1 MQRGMGMAS
10 EYDERLPADHIDVDI
25 SNIPHLFLERLSVI
39 TTRNR
44 QEWNE
49 AFKVDDANSPVL
61 ASSQPY

>member
-49 AFKVDDANSPVL
+49 AFK
-61 ASSQPY
+61 